1 MNFTEKQVTLRYLTP
16 SAGMWLTQVGE
27 TEDRLFSE
35 QVILGVN
42 DSPDNWR
49 EATETE
55 KIEWE
60 AAERARM
67 EAEQAEIEAQQNLNI
82 EN

>member
-16 SAGMWLTQVGE
+16 SEGMYLTQVGE
-27 TEDRLFSE
+27 TDNRVFSE

-49 EATETE
+49 EATENE
-55 KIEWE
+55 KLEWE

-67 EAEQAEIEAQQNLNI
+67 EAEQAEHEAQMSNEIL
-82 EN
+82 

>member
-16 SAGMWLTQVGE
+16 SEGMWLTQAYE
-27 TEDRLFSE
+27 TDNRVFSD

-49 EATETE
+49 EATEDE
-55 KIEWE
+55 KLAYE
-60 AAERARM
+60 AEEKARM
-67 EAEQAEIEAQQNLNI
+67 EAEIAEHEREMSNN
-82 EN
+82 

>member
-16 SAGMWLTQVGE
+16 SEGMWLTQANE
-27 TEDRLFSE
+27 TENRVFSE

-49 EATETE
+49 EATDQE
-55 KIEWE
+55 KLEYE
-60 AAERARM
+60 AEEKARM
-67 EAEQAEIEAQQNLNI
+67 EAEQAEHEREMSNEIL
-82 EN
+82 

>member
-16 SAGMWLTQVGE
+16 SEGMWLTQANE
-27 TEDRLFSE
+27 TENRVFSE

-55 KIEWE
+55 KLEWE
-60 AAERARM
+60 EAEKARM
-67 EAEQAEIEAQQNLNI
+67 EAEQAEHEREMSNN
-82 EN
+82 

>member
-16 SAGMWLTQVGE
+16 SEGMWLTQANE
-27 TEDRLFSE
+27 TENRVFSE

-49 EATETE
+49 ETTEIE
-55 KIEWE
+55 KLEWE
-60 AAERARM
+60 EAEKARM
-67 EAEQAEIEAQQNLNI
+67 EAEQAEYEREMSNN
-82 EN
+82 

>member
-16 SAGMWLTQVGE
+16 SEGMWLTQVGE
-27 TEDRLFSE
+27 TENRVFSE

-49 EATETE
+49 EASEIE
-55 KIEWE
+55 KLEYE
-60 AAERARM
+60 AAEKARM
-67 EAEQAEIEAQQNLNI
+67 EAEQAELEREMAN
-82 EN
+82 E